1 MTTNDMPIQIL
12 LVEDDRA
19 LRDLVTDELVEA
31 GWRVRAV
38 ASAEQAW
45 PVIESE
51 GVSLV
56 ISDLRLPGADAVELL
71 DWLDG
76 LASPPGL
83 IVVTAFGTID
93 QAVDAIKRGADDFLT
108 KPIDFQH
115 LLVRV
120 ERVMETRQLR
130 HRIRTLEELVGSD
143 SFHGLAG
150 RSESMRRLFDLITR
164 IAAADSAALV
174 QGESGTGKELVA
186 RALHAESAR
195 AAGPFITVN
204 CAGVPTDLLES
215 EFFGHTRGA
224 FTGAAQARTGLLQ
237 QAHGGSLFLDEIGE
251 MPAAL
256 QAKLLRV
263 LEDGWVRPL
272 GSDHGEAV
280 DVRVIAATNRDLHQ
294 AIQTGAFRE
303 DLYYR
308 LETFQIRVPPLRE
321 RPDDIEHLAMRFVR
335 HFGQRLGR
343 EALSLDP
350 LALAAL
356 RAYSLPGNVRELSNL
371 LERAATLCL
380 SDVITEADLPNY
392 VRRQTAEAEAP
403 EPGAVLGGELAT
415 LASMEVRYIRYV
427 LDHCQGN
434 KRQAADILG
443 IGRRTLYRKLELSE
457 SGPEKPMVGSEDAS

>member
-1 MTTNDMPIQIL
+1 MTTNETPTQIL

-31 GWRVRAV
+31 GWSVRAV
-38 ASAEQAW
+38 ASAEDAW
-45 PVIESE
+45 GVIDSE
-51 GVSLV
+51 EIALV
-56 ISDLRLPGADAVELL
+56 ISDLRLPGADAIELL
-71 DWLDG
+71 GWLG
-76 LASPPGL
+76 ELSSPPGL

-130 HRIRTLEELVGSD
+130 RRIRTLEELVGSD
-143 SFHGLAG
+143 SFHGLVG
-150 RSESMRRLFDLITR
+150 RSEPMRRLCDLVTR
-164 IAAADSAALV
+164 IAAADSATLV

-186 RALHAESAR
+186 RALHTESPR
-195 AAGPFITVN
+195 ASGPFITVN
-204 CAGVPTDLLES
+204 CAGVPPDLLES

-263 LEDGWVRPL
+263 LEDGLVRPL
-272 GSDHGEAV
+272 GSDHGEPV
-280 DVRVIAATNRDLHQ
+280 DVRVIAATNRDLPQ
-294 AIQTGAFRE
+294 AIQAGDFRE

-321 RPDDIEHLAMRFVR
+321 RTDDIELLAMRFVK

-350 LALAAL
+350 LALASL

-380 SDVITEADLPNY
+380 GDVITEADLPDH
-392 VRRQTAEAEAP
+392 VRRQSGASEAP
-403 EPGAVLGGELAT
+403 EPASVMGTELAS
-415 LASMEVRYIRYV
+415 LAAMEGRYIRYV

-443 IGRRTLYRKLELSE
+443 IGRRTLYRKLELIEPS
-457 SGPEKPMVGSEDAS
+457 PQNTATDTHAPD